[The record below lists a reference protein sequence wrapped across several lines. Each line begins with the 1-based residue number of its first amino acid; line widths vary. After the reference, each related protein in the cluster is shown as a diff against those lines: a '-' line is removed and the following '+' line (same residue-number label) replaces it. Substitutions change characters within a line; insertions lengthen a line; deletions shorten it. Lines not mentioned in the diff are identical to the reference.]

1 MSIEPQLSLLSI
13 FNKNQCLIDI
23 SNTIETKIL
32 DQKNNKC
39 IIVHS
44 EVFHFLANNPN
55 KINLYFL
62 AIDKCLLLDTDNKGK
77 GRTDFAIISKTEFCI
92 IEIKDT
98 FRNRIA
104 HKKMINE
111 QLEDTLNFFKKQDAI
126 NSDQKI
132 ILIQCWSYKPLRTAT
147 TSKQNYYKYFYVT
160 YNAELLEGN
169 TRSFI

>member
-1 MSIEPQLSLLSI
+1 MI
-13 FNKNQCLIDI
+13 NKNFYKLFLIPTKIECLIDI
-23 SNTIETKIL
+23 SNTVETKIL
-32 DQKNNKC
+32 DQKNDKC
-39 IIVHS
+39 IIVYN

-62 AIDKCLLLDTDNKGK
+62 AFDKYLLFDVDNKGK
-77 GRTDFAIISKTEFCI
+77 GRADFVIISKTEFCI

-104 HKKMINE
+104 HKKNINE
-111 QLEDTLNFFKKQDAI
+111 QLEDTLNFLKKQDAI

-132 ILIQCWSYKPLRTAT
+132 ILIQCWSYKPLKTAT
-147 TSKQNYYKYFYVT
+147 TSKQNYYKYFYDN

-169 TRSFI
+169 TRNFI